1 MKKVVL
7 TGGIG
12 SGKSTVAKVFEQFG
26 VPVFYADTIAKELYN
41 DPAVIENLASTV
53 QAPIIK
59 NGQVD
64 INYLKSHLF
73 KDASL
78 KQQVESVIHPAVNK
92 AYQGFCAT
100 YQTRVYTIN
109 EMALLF
115 EKGREADFDFII
127 SVIAN
132 EETRINRVCKR
143 DGITRDAVLER
154 IKLQTTDATRL
165 SKSSFIIYNNNFT
178 ELYGQIEKIH
188 KFLQFSQ

>member
-12 SGKSTVAKVFEQFG
+12 SGKSTAAKVFEQFG
-26 VPVFYADTIAKELYN
+26 VPVFYADAIAKELYN
-41 DPAVIENLASTV
+41 DPEVIQKLATVV

-73 KDASL
+73 KDTNL
-78 KQQVESVIHPAVNK
+78 KHQVESVIHPAVNK
-92 AYQGFCAT
+92 AYQDFCAY
-100 YQTRVYTIN
+100 YQSKVYTIN

-115 EKGREADFDFII
+115 EKKRDNDFDYII
-127 SVIAN
+127 SVIAD
-132 EETRINRVCKR
+132 EETRINRVCQR
-143 DGITRDAVLER
+143 DNITREAVLER
-154 IKLQTTDATRL
+154 IKTQTTDQIRL

-188 KFLQFSQ
+188 NFLQFSQ

>member
-26 VPVFYADTIAKELYN
+26 VPVFYADTVAKELYN

-53 QAPIIK
+53 QFPIIK

-64 INYLKSHLF
+64 ITYLKSNLF
-73 KDASL
+73 KDANL
-78 KQQVESVIHPAVNK
+78 KKQVESVIHPAVNK
-92 AYQGFCAT
+92 AYQDFCAT
-100 YQTRVYTIN
+100 YQSRVYTIN

-115 EKGREADFDFII
+115 EKGREADFDYII
-127 SVIAN
+127 SVIAD

-143 DGITRDAVLER
+143 DSITRDAVLER
-154 IKLQTTDATRL
+154 IKLQTADDIRL

-188 KFLQFSQ
+188 NFLQFSQ